1 VNLLSHFSRTV
12 APALLVSLALAVSWP
27 APAAAP
33 AAAPAVDLR
42 ISVRPQAVKK
52 LIHAAVPYD
61 LVLDAGVFEETIR
74 LSHPRNL
81 KFFAGGV
88 RLELTATGSPIAFEA
103 TVEPVIRLDRDAET
117 GDYRVRI
124 ESLPVRIGM
133 AGTYDLAAL
142 IPVIPIETL
151 TRHLLPARHKD
162 IPLELEVREI
172 SIQEQGIELSL
183 QTRYP

>member
-1 VNLLSHFSRTV
+1 MNLLSHFSRTV
-12 APALLVSLALAVSWP
+12 APALLASLALAASWPAP

-33 AAAPAVDLR
+33 EADLR
-42 ISVRPQAVKK
+42 ISVRPPAVEK

-74 LSHPRNL
+74 LTHPRNL

-142 IPVIPIETL
+142 VPVIPIETL

-172 SIQEQGIELSL
+172 SIQEQGIARALH
-183 QTRYP
+183 TRYP

>member
-1 VNLLSHFSRTV
+1 MIEIKKGVEIPENLLAFKFSRSSGPGGQNVNKVSTRV
-12 APALLVSLALAVSWP
+12 TLLLDIADCPAFTEVQKK
-27 APAAAP
+27 
-33 AAAPAVDLR
+33 R
-42 ISVRPQAVKK
+42 IGEMR
-52 LIHAAVPYD
+52 Y
-61 LVLDAGVFEETIR
+61 
-74 LSHPRNL
+74 
-81 KFFAGGV
+81 GV

-142 IPVIPIETL
+142 VPVIPIETL

-183 QTRYP
+183 HTRYP